1 MAGKLM
7 RAYLEEMKDMEI
19 CEPVVSVKSVM
30 KEADVQNMETLADAL
45 LAGESL
51 PGDIQK
57 TGGLCYEVSVLQ
69 SGEYKSH

>member
-1 MAGKLM
+1 MKTYRKRKVGIVENGSWAPMAGKLM

-45 LAGESL
+45 LA
-51 PGDIQK
+51 
-57 TGGLCYEVSVLQ
+57 
-69 SGEYKSH
+69 